1 MTHTIKETTSS
12 LGFVRPVQF
21 ERTGRLRER
30 LVDCSREELIDLNFY
45 YLELLEKAQGIVQ
58 NLSDSMEESLGWSAG
73 PGL

>member
-1 MTHTIKETTSS
+1 MAHEIKETTSS

-21 ERTGRLRER
+21 MRTGRLRDR
-30 LVDCSREELIDLNFY
+30 LVDCSREELIDLNFH

-58 NLSDSMEESLGWSAG
+58 NLSDSMEESLGWSTG